1 MYFKKNE
8 EQIAGMNF
16 IKKHFLKKY
25 IAERKAVRSV
35 DVVSLQRAKSV
46 GLLCNITTEDTYKEI
61 YEVFASLQAAN
72 RYVWLLGYIDDKI
85 VPFYCLQ
92 QLSADYFCN
101 KDLTWYGKPEKVQVD
116 DFLKTDF
123 DILIDFSNESS
134 DIFELILSL
143 SRAHF
148 IVGAHQEYSN
158 YYDLLIQTEKP
169 MEHWELL
176 KNITYYTQQLKGES
190 L

>member
-1 MYFKKNE
+1 
-8 EQIAGMNF
+8 MNF

-116 DFLKTDF
+116 DFLKTEF
-123 DILIDFSNESS
+123 DILIDFSNERS

-148 IVGAHQEYSN
+148 IVGAQQEYANS
-158 YYDLLIQTEKP
+158 YDLLIQTDKP
-169 MEHWELL
+169 MEHRELL
-176 KNITYYTQQLKGES
+176 KTITYYTQQLKGES
-190 L
+190 LC